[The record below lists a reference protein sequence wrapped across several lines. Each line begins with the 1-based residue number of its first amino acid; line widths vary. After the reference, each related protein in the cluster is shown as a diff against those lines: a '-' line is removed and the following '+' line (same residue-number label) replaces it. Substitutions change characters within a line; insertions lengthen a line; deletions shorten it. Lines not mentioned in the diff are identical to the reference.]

1 VGRILEAHPL
11 DVTVEPMLD
20 TGLTPTT
27 ALENHETMA
36 ARPATRAARARDR
49 SGEAPTRTP
58 VRDLTRGAASFRI
71 DWDVRPAYDFVFSL
85 SGEAGETD
93 DLPAEDRA
101 WLKTAKNALPAS
113 VRDGDK
119 QIFDAEFCVSAAVLL
134 VDRPEV
140 RTARAFVDA
149 LAEATPSEVIRG
161 VFEYSNREP
170 DVADLIDRAIA
181 GDAEALT
188 ALDETLPEHHREGR
202 LEMIRQPE
210 RTVSAMVNV
219 LAAWSDLFTPI
230 EPRIAEILER
240 DYESRTADRA
250 TLAPAELIERTTG
263 GIRWLPEAGVRRLI
277 LAPSYFSRPYNFVM
291 SAGDWRLFG
300 YPVSDDALEAT
311 DPLAAPSAV
320 VRLHRALGDSTRL
333 KILKLLAGRD
343 LYLTEIAQQLEL
355 SKPTIKHHLALLRAA
370 GLVTITESG
379 SVVYYTLRRNRL
391 DDASTDI
398 KRFLLS

>member
-1 VGRILEAHPL
+1 
-11 DVTVEPMLD
+11 
-20 TGLTPTT
+20 
-27 ALENHETMA
+27 MA
-36 ARPATRAARARDR
+36 ARPATRATRGR
-49 SGEAPTRTP
+49 SGEAPIRTP
-58 VRDLTRGAASFRI
+58 VRDLTRGATSYHI

-85 SGEAGETD
+85 SAEAGETD

-101 WLKTAKNALPAS
+101 WLKTARNTLPNS
-113 VRDGDK
+113 VGDADR
-119 QIFDAEFCVSAAVLL
+119 QLFDSDICVSAAVLL
-134 VDRPEV
+134 IDRPEV
-140 RTARAFVDA
+140 RTAREFVDA
-149 LAEATPSEVIRG
+149 LAEATPGEVIRG
-161 VFEYSNREP
+161 VFEYSSREP
-170 DVADLIDRAIA
+170 DIADLIDRAIA
-181 GDAEALT
+181 GDEVAVA
-188 ALDETLPEHHREGR
+188 ALDKTLPDHHRQGR

-210 RTVSAMVNV
+210 KTVSAMVNV
-219 LAAWSDLFTPI
+219 LAAWADLFTPI
-230 EPRIAEILER
+230 ERRVAEILER
-240 DYESRTADRA
+240 DYEARAADRA
-250 TLAPAELIERTTG
+250 TLAPADLIERTTG

-300 YPVSDDALEAT
+300 YPVSDDALEAI

-333 KILKLLAGRD
+333 KILKLLAGHD
-343 LYLTEIAQQLEL
+343 LYLTEIAQQLDL